1 MTNNKLN
8 TYIAYLCIV
17 TYLSLK
23 VVSFHVFVHEDD
35 NVSECH
41 VCEYVTVANFA
52 PQISDASEYDSQ
64 TYFEHSTLEVEKDYD
79 FVSKKSLKKE
89 KLFSRPPPHFL

>member
-1 MTNNKLN
+1 MTKNKFN
-8 TYIAYLCIV
+8 TYIAYLFIAA
-17 TYLSLK
+17 YLSLK

-35 NVSECH
+35 NVLECQ
-41 VCEYVTVANFA
+41 VCEFIAVANSA
-52 PQISDASEYDSQ
+52 PQINGTSEYNVQ
-64 TYFEHSTLEVEKDYD
+64 TYFTHSTFVVEKNYD